1 MGHTFIVCSKTFI
14 YDQRDSHQAC
24 SAVNVMFDNKTLEK
38 LVAHM
43 NKHVPSRRRRLS
55 ELLPEKDPVY
65 VGRDG
70 TIYHVSRNEL
80 EIFVSYTNELERNA
94 LMIPILIMTDTSY
107 PGGASKVMGRI

>member
-1 MGHTFIVCSKTFI
+1 
-14 YDQRDSHQAC
+14 
-24 SAVNVMFDNKTLEK
+24 L
-38 LVAHM
+38 